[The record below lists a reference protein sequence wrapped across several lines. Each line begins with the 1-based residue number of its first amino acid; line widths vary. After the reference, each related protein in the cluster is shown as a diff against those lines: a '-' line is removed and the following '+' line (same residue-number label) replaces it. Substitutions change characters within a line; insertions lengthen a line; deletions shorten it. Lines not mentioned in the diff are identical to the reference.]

1 MNSPPPSRRPH
12 SGTDIASLSA
22 LKSFRLDMQG
32 AATRFSAWSVT
43 VFDQASTAPLPH
55 FSVSN
60 VIGTF
65 GAGGAAAADALS
77 AVRM

>member
-1 MNSPPPSRRPH
+1 M
-12 SGTDIASLSA
+12 A
-22 LKSFRLDMQG
+22 G